1 MAFGESIFS
10 AIANVFGLTR
20 DRSALRN
27 SPAMQASKAAKTDAA
42 IKAKSTA
49 AVASAKA
56 GYYTVDQVKALEK
69 IRRLTAE

>member
-27 SPAMQASKAAKTDAA
+27 APPMQAAGAAKTDAA
-42 IKAKSTA
+42 IRAKSTN
-49 AVASAKA
+49 AVAKAKTGDTA
-56 GYYTVDQVKALEK
+56 ALEK
-69 IRRLTAE
+69 LRRLTAE